1 MRSKK
6 AAALQA
12 DIRRRKADLTG
23 FTPEEGLA
31 IACKVVLT
39 VDYSNGT
46 QEKMT
51 SFELDQFIT
60 SLGVN
65 RLTQTDH
72 ENNYNKFV
80 VNKAPYPIK
89 AQLAKLSDT
98 NNLDVFEKIALEMA
112 NSQIEWLQGY
122 IDHLRK
128 RGLESETTGT

>member
-60 SLGVN
+60 SLEVN
-65 RLTQTDH
+65 RLSQTDH
-72 ENNYNKFV
+72 ENNYNKFI
-80 VNKAPYPIK
+80 VNRMA
-89 AQLAKLSDT
+89 S
-98 NNLDVFEKIALEMA
+98 KIYRLLTKEGA
-112 NSQIEWLQGY
+112 
-122 IDHLRK
+122 RK
-128 RGLESETTGT
+128 